1 MPQSGMTA
9 PPRGEPSV
17 PASIAAKSVA
27 RRSRK
32 KVRLTTKFASVH
44 GRALG
49 SPSGRAGETPARA
62 ARLRGEALPR
72 AGELSSEARLRGLL
86 GAAPVKE
93 PKRKAPVSGRC
104 AHPARLDILDL
115 ILRKMTPS
123 QASNIPSS
131 SQTSCLGT
139 LAQSKS
145 GKRLSGVRGAGSGCR
160 P

>member
-17 PASIAAKSVA
+17 PASIPAKFVV
-27 RRSRK
+27 RQIRK
-32 KVRLTTKFASVH
+32 KVRLTTKFSSVH
-44 GRALG
+44 GRKLG
-49 SPSGRAGETPARA
+49 SPRGRAGETPARA

-86 GAAPVKE
+86 GAASEREANK
-93 PKRKAPVSGRC
+93 KAPAC
-104 AHPARLDILDL
+104 AGALAFACFSKNSFLPY
-115 ILRKMTPS
+115 P
-123 QASNIPSS
+123 SNIPSS
-131 SQTSCLGT
+131 SRTSCLGT

-145 GKRLSGVRGAGSGCR
+145 GRRLSGVRGAGSGCR

>member
-49 SPSGRAGETPARA
+49 SPCGRAGAK
-62 ARLRGEALPR
+62 RLRGELCRRARRTRLLASALPGPAPAER
-72 AGELSSEARLRGLL
+72 PTKKEERPFP
-86 GAAPVKE
+86 GALAFACFSKNSFLPY
-93 PKRKAPVSGRC
+93 P
-104 AHPARLDILDL
+104 
-115 ILRKMTPS
+115 
-123 QASNIPSS
+123 SNIPSS
-131 SQTSCLGT
+131 SRTSCLGT